1 MGVINRSVEIVKE
14 QGLRGYGKAIKRYL
28 WWHPVAP
35 YFLFDEAR
43 WYANRLL
50 RSRHQIV
57 KDIQGHKMMIDMS
70 LGGIHKSLYLHG
82 HRELLSSS
90 IFSKIIPKGARV
102 VDVGANIGYYVLIE
116 ARKAQKIYAF
126 EPEPRNAELLRKNLS
141 LNSYQDRVEVYQ
153 CAVSDRMGSALLYIS
168 DLPNQHRLLNKF
180 DTQRDKDIE
189 VETIT
194 LDEFLKDKEVDVV
207 RMDLEGAEWLV
218 IQGMKDVLRRTNKPL
233 ILFLEVHPALITNYG
248 GQAVKMIEFILDSG
262 FKITHLIAH
271 DPRYASWFKGRHR
284 RYKSFEFDPPL
295 GRNLIDKNI
304 AQVLGEANS
313 YHIFMERSQHVA

>member
-1 MGVINRSVEIVKE
+1 MQLGGLTIVGVINRSVEIVKK

-57 KDIQGHKMMIDMS
+57 KDIQERKMMIDMS

-116 ARKAQKIYAF
+116 ARKAQ
-126 EPEPRNAELLRKNLS
+126 NL
-141 LNSYQDRVEVYQ
+141 
-153 CAVSDRMGSALLYIS
+153 C
-168 DLPNQHRLLNKF
+168 F
-180 DTQRDKDIE
+180 
-189 VETIT
+189 
-194 LDEFLKDKEVDVV
+194 
-207 RMDLEGAEWLV
+207 
-218 IQGMKDVLRRTNKPL
+218 RRSL
-233 ILFLEVHPALITNYG
+233 IL
-248 GQAVKMIEFILDSG
+248 
-262 FKITHLIAH
+262 
-271 DPRYASWFKGRHR
+271 PRYFKL
-284 RYKSFEFDPPL
+284 KIL
-295 GRNLIDKNI
+295 T
-304 AQVLGEANS
+304 
-313 YHIFMERSQHVA
+313 